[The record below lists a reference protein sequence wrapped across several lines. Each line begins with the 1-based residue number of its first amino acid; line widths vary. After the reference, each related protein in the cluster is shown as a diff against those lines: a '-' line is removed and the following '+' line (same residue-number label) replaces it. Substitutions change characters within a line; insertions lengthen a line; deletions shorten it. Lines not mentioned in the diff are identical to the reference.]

1 MISSFTPPQ
10 NIILVS
16 PGKFA
21 HSSSFEFEELAIA
34 TGGSVSEHFIFEQK
48 LITPSHFI
56 SKGKLQEIRDSASR
70 LQIDLIIFNCDLSPS
85 QERNLEKF
93 LKKRVLDRTGLIL
106 DIFALRA
113 DSHIGKLQVELA
125 QLSYL
130 STRLVRGWSHLE
142 RQKGGI
148 GLRGPGETQLETD
161 RRLLRDR
168 IKNLNRRLDR
178 NHNQKRI
185 NRYARKKSDVFQV
198 SLVGYTNAGKSSL
211 FNLLTKGETYVKD
224 QLFATLDTKTK
235 KLASKDG
242 YGANVII
249 SDTVGFV
256 SNIPTN
262 LIESF
267 KATLED
273 LENADL
279 LLHVIDVNDEDRQ
292 QKINE
297 VNKILQTL
305 DLELTPIINIFNK
318 SDALSDVRISSIK
331 SFGNICCSAITGS
344 GLNEIKAAI
353 RNQIK
358 SSSFSGI
365 IEIPLE
371 LGSLRSRIY
380 NSGKVFDES
389 LTNDGHL
396 SLNIEIENKLFEKL
410 NLNKWVKSPRNKDER
425 MEA

>member
-56 SKGKLQEIRDSASR
+56 SKGKLQEIRDSASSFE
-70 LQIDLIIFNCDLSPS
+70 IDLIIFNCDLSPS

-113 DSHIGKLQVELA
+113 ESHIGKLQVELA

-168 IKNLNRRLDR
+168 IKNLNRRLNR

-305 DLELTPIINIFNK
+305 DLESTPIINIFNK
-318 SDALSDVRISSIK
+318 SDELSDDRISSIR
-331 SFGNICCSAITGS
+331 SFGNICCSAITGD
-344 GLNEIKAAI
+344 GLKEIKAAI

-358 SSSFSGI
+358 SNSFSGI

-396 SLNIEIENKLFEKL
+396 SLSIEIENKLFEKL
-410 NLNKWVKSPRNKDER
+410 NLDKWVKSPKNKDER

>member
-70 LQIDLIIFNCDLSPS
+70 LEIDLIIFNCDLSPS

-380 NSGKVFDES
+380 NSGKVFNES

>member
-16 PGKFA
+16 PGNFA

-34 TGGSVSEHFIFEQK
+34 TGGVVIEHFIFDQK

-113 DSHIGKLQVELA
+113 ESHIGKLQVELA

-168 IKNLNRRLDR
+168 IKNLNKRLDR

-185 NRYARKKSDVFQV
+185 NRYARKKSDAFQV

-211 FNLLTKGETYVKD
+211 FNLLTKGKTYVKD

-242 YGANVII
+242 YGTNVII

-279 LLHVIDVNDEDRQ
+279 LLHVIDVNDDNRQ

-297 VNKILQTL
+297 VNKILQM
-305 DLELTPIINIFNK
+305 LELGSTPIINIFNK
-318 SDALSDVRISSIK
+318 SDEISNDRVSSIR
-331 SFGNICCSAITGS
+331 SFGNICTSAITGS
-344 GLNEIKAAI
+344 GLKEIKESI
-353 RNQIK
+353 RKQIK
-358 SSSFSGI
+358 SKSFSGI

-371 LGSLRSRIY
+371 LGYLRSRIY

-410 NLNKWVKSPRNKDER
+410 NLDRWIKSPKNKHQR

>member
-34 TGGSVSEHFIFEQK
+34 TGGAVYEHFIFDQK

-56 SKGKLQEIRDSASR
+56 SKGKLQEIKDSASK

-168 IKNLNRRLDR
+168 IKNLNRRLAR

-305 DLELTPIINIFNK
+305 DLESTPIINIFNK
-318 SDALSDVRISSIK
+318 SDELSDDRISSIR

-353 RNQIK
+353 RNQIR

-365 IEIPLE
+365 IELPLE

-410 NLNKWVKSPRNKDER
+410 NLDKWVKSPKNKDER

>member
-56 SKGKLQEIRDSASR
+56 SKGKLQEIRDSASSFE
-70 LQIDLIIFNCDLSPS
+70 IDLIIFNCDLSPS

-113 DSHIGKLQVELA
+113 ESHIGKLQVELA

-168 IKNLNRRLDR
+168 IKNLNRRLAR

-185 NRYARKKSDVFQV
+185 NRYARKKSDTFQV

-235 KLASKDG
+235 KLASTDR

-318 SDALSDVRISSIK
+318 SDELSDDCISSIR

-353 RNQIK
+353 RNQIR

-396 SLNIEIENKLFEKL
+396 SLSIEIENKLFEKL
-410 NLNKWVKSPRNKDER
+410 NLDKWVKSPKNKDER

>member
-56 SKGKLQEIRDSASR
+56 SKGKLQEIRDSASSFE
-70 LQIDLIIFNCDLSPS
+70 IDLIIFNCDLSPS

-168 IKNLNRRLDR
+168 IKNLNKRLDR

-211 FNLLTKGETYVKD
+211 FNLLTKGKTYVKD

-305 DLELTPIINIFNK
+305 DLESTPIINIFNK
-318 SDALSDVRISSIK
+318 SDELSDSRISSIR
-331 SFGNICCSAITGS
+331 SFGNICCSAITGD
-344 GLNEIKAAI
+344 GLKEIKAAI

-358 SSSFSGI
+358 SNSFSGI

-380 NSGKVFDES
+380 NSVKVFNES

-410 NLNKWVKSPRNKDER
+410 NLDKWVKSPKNKDER

>member
-113 DSHIGKLQVELA
+113 ESHIGKLQVELA

-168 IKNLNRRLDR
+168 IKNLNRRLDK

-185 NRYARKKSDVFQV
+185 NRYARKKSNVFQV

-305 DLELTPIINIFNK
+305 DLESTAIINIFNK
-318 SDALSDVRISSIK
+318 SDELSDDRISSIR

-344 GLNEIKAAI
+344 GLNKIKAAI
-353 RNQIK
+353 RNQIR

-380 NSGKVFDES
+380 NSGKVFNES

>member
-70 LQIDLIIFNCDLSPS
+70 LEIDLIIFNCDLSPS

-113 DSHIGKLQVELA
+113 ESHIGKLQVELA

-168 IKNLNRRLDR
+168 IKNLNRRLAR

-185 NRYARKKSDVFQV
+185 NRYARKKSNVFQV

-305 DLELTPIINIFNK
+305 DLESTAIINIFNK
-318 SDALSDVRISSIK
+318 SDELSDDRISSIR

-344 GLNEIKAAI
+344 GLNKIKAAI
-353 RNQIK
+353 RNQIR

-380 NSGKVFDES
+380 NSGKVFNES

-410 NLNKWVKSPRNKDER
+410 NLDKWVKSPKNKDER

>member
-1 MISSFTPPQ
+1 LISSFTPPQ

-70 LQIDLIIFNCDLSPS
+70 LEIDLIIFNCDLSPS

-113 DSHIGKLQVELA
+113 ESHIGKLQVELA

-168 IKNLNRRLDR
+168 IKNLNRRLAR

-185 NRYARKKSDVFQV
+185 NRYARKKSNVFQV

-305 DLELTPIINIFNK
+305 DLESTAIINIFNK
-318 SDALSDVRISSIK
+318 SDELSDDRISSIR

-344 GLNEIKAAI
+344 GLNKIKAAI
-353 RNQIK
+353 RNQIR

-380 NSGKVFDES
+380 NSGKVFNES

-410 NLNKWVKSPRNKDER
+410 NLDKWVKSPKNKDER

>member
-56 SKGKLQEIRDSASR
+56 SKGKLQEIRDSASSFE
-70 LQIDLIIFNCDLSPS
+70 IDLIIFNCDLSPS

-113 DSHIGKLQVELA
+113 ESHIGKLQVELA

-168 IKNLNRRLDR
+168 IKNLNMRLAR

-185 NRYARKKSDVFQV
+185 NRYARKKSNVFQI

-305 DLELTPIINIFNK
+305 DLESTPIINIFNK
-318 SDALSDVRISSIK
+318 SDELSDSRISSIR
-331 SFGNICCSAITGS
+331 SFGNICCSAITGD
-344 GLNEIKAAI
+344 GLKEIKAAI

-358 SSSFSGI
+358 SNSFSGI

-396 SLNIEIENKLFEKL
+396 SLSIEIENKLFEKL
-410 NLNKWVKSPRNKDER
+410 NLDKWVKSPKNKDER

>member
-21 HSSSFEFEELAIA
+21 HSTSFEFEELAIA
-34 TGGSVSEHFIFEQK
+34 TGGAVSEHFIFEQK

-56 SKGKLQEIRDSASR
+56 SKGKLQVIRDSASR
-70 LQIDLIIFNCDLSPS
+70 LEIDLIIFNCDLSPS

-168 IKNLNRRLDR
+168 IKNLNMRLAR

-185 NRYARKKSDVFQV
+185 NRYARKKSNVFQV

-292 QKINE
+292 K
-297 VNKILQTL
+297 
-305 DLELTPIINIFNK
+305 
-318 SDALSDVRISSIK
+318 
-331 SFGNICCSAITGS
+331 
-344 GLNEIKAAI
+344 
-353 RNQIK
+353 
-358 SSSFSGI
+358 
-365 IEIPLE
+365 
-371 LGSLRSRIY
+371 
-380 NSGKVFDES
+380 
-389 LTNDGHL
+389 
-396 SLNIEIENKLFEKL
+396 KLM
-410 NLNKWVKSPRNKDER
+410 R
-425 MEA
+425 

>member
-1 MISSFTPPQ
+1 LINSFTPPQ

-70 LQIDLIIFNCDLSPS
+70 LEIDLIIFNCDLSPS

-113 DSHIGKLQVELA
+113 ESHIGKLQVELA

-168 IKNLNRRLDR
+168 IKNLNMRLAR

-185 NRYARKKSDVFQV
+185 NRYARKKSDAFQV

-211 FNLLTKGETYVKD
+211 FNLLAKGETYVKD

-305 DLELTPIINIFNK
+305 DLESTPIINIFNK
-318 SDALSDVRISSIK
+318 SDELSDGRISSIR

-344 GLNEIKAAI
+344 GLNEIKTAI
-353 RNQIK
+353 RNQIR

-410 NLNKWVKSPRNKDER
+410 NLDKWVKSPKNKDER

>member
-21 HSSSFEFEELAIA
+21 QSSSFEFEELAIA
-34 TGGSVSEHFIFEQK
+34 TGGVISEHFIFEQK
-48 LITPSHFI
+48 LVTPSHFV
-56 SKGKLQEIRDSASR
+56 SKGKLQEIKDSASR
-70 LQIDLIIFNCDLSPS
+70 LQTDLIIFNSDLSPS

-93 LKKRVLDRTGLIL
+93 FKKRVLDRTGLIL

-113 DSHIGKLQVELA
+113 ESHIGKLQVELA

-168 IKNLNRRLDR
+168 IKNLNKRLDR

-185 NRYARKKSDVFQV
+185 NRYARKKSDAFQV

-249 SDTVGFV
+249 SDTVGLV

-318 SDALSDVRISSIK
+318 SDELSDDRISSIR

-344 GLNEIKAAI
+344 GLNEIKVTI
-353 RNQIK
+353 RNQIR
-358 SSSFSGI
+358 SNSFSGI

-410 NLNKWVKSPRNKDER
+410 NLDKWLKSPKNKDKR

>member
-34 TGGSVSEHFIFEQK
+34 TGGAVSEHFIFVQK
-48 LITPSHFI
+48 FITPSHFI

>member
-1 MISSFTPPQ
+1 M
-10 NIILVS
+10 
-16 PGKFA
+16 
-21 HSSSFEFEELAIA
+21 
-34 TGGSVSEHFIFEQK
+34 
-48 LITPSHFI
+48 
-56 SKGKLQEIRDSASR
+56 
-70 LQIDLIIFNCDLSPS
+70 
-85 QERNLEKF
+85 
-93 LKKRVLDRTGLIL
+93 VL
-106 DIFALRA
+106 
-113 DSHIGKLQVELA
+113 
-125 QLSYL
+125 
-130 STRLVRGWSHLE
+130 
-142 RQKGGI
+142 

-318 SDALSDVRISSIK
+318 SDELSDDRISSIR
-331 SFGNICCSAITGS
+331 SFGNICCSAITGD

-353 RNQIK
+353 RKQIK

-396 SLNIEIENKLFEKL
+396 SLNIEIENKLNNGSALKKFKEMIIAQGVERKFAEKVCNEPEIL
-410 NLNKWVKSPRNKDER
+410 IKSCKHKSELFLDESGYISSINAMEIAQFILENGGGRTFREQRINHNVGVELHVKITEFYDNNNPWATIYYDTEIDISQQLKNCVIISKNPIQKRSRILKKII
-425 MEA
+425 

>member
-34 TGGSVSEHFIFEQK
+34 TGGGVSEHFIFEQK

-56 SKGKLQEIRDSASR
+56 SKGKLQEIRDSAYK
-70 LQIDLIIFNCDLSPS
+70 LHIDLIIFNCDLSPS

-93 LKKRVLDRTGLIL
+93 LKNRVLDRTGLIL

-113 DSHIGKLQVELA
+113 ESHIGKLQVELA

-130 STRLVRGWSHLE
+130 STRLIRGWSHLE

-185 NRYARKKSDVFQV
+185 NRYARKKSDAFQV

-305 DLELTPIINIFNK
+305 DLESTPIINIFNK
-318 SDALSDVRISSIK
+318 SDELSDDRISSIR
-331 SFGNICCSAITGS
+331 SFGNICCSAVTGS

-389 LTNDGHL
+389 LTNEGHL
-396 SLNIEIENKLFEKL
+396 SLNIEIEKKLFEKL
-410 NLNKWVKSPRNKDER
+410 NLDKWVKSPENKDER

>member
-70 LQIDLIIFNCDLSPS
+70 LEIDLIIFNCDLSPS

-113 DSHIGKLQVELA
+113 ESHIGKLQVELA

-410 NLNKWVKSPRNKDER
+410 NLDKWVKSPKNKDER

>member
-1 MISSFTPPQ
+1 LISSFTPPQ

-168 IKNLNRRLDR
+168 IKNLNRRLAR

-185 NRYARKKSDVFQV
+185 NRYARKKSNVFQV

-305 DLELTPIINIFNK
+305 DLESTAIINIFNK
-318 SDALSDVRISSIK
+318 SDELSDDRISSIR

-344 GLNEIKAAI
+344 GLNKIKAAI
-353 RNQIK
+353 RNQIR

-380 NSGKVFDES
+380 NSGKVFNES

-410 NLNKWVKSPRNKDER
+410 NLDKWVKSPKNKDER

>member
-56 SKGKLQEIRDSASR
+56 SKGKLQEIRDSASSFE
-70 LQIDLIIFNCDLSPS
+70 IDLIIFNCDLSPS

-113 DSHIGKLQVELA
+113 ESHIGKLQVELA

-168 IKNLNRRLDR
+168 IKNLNMRLAR

-305 DLELTPIINIFNK
+305 DLESTPIINIFNK
-318 SDALSDVRISSIK
+318 SDELSDSRISSIR
-331 SFGNICCSAITGS
+331 SFGNMCCSAITGD
-344 GLNEIKAAI
+344 GLKEIKAAI

-358 SSSFSGI
+358 SNSFSGI

-380 NSGKVFDES
+380 NSGKVFNES

-410 NLNKWVKSPRNKDER
+410 NLDKWVKSPKNKDER

>member
-1 MISSFTPPQ
+1 
-10 NIILVS
+10 
-16 PGKFA
+16 
-21 HSSSFEFEELAIA
+21 
-34 TGGSVSEHFIFEQK
+34 
-48 LITPSHFI
+48 
-56 SKGKLQEIRDSASR
+56 
-70 LQIDLIIFNCDLSPS
+70 LSPS

-211 FNLLTKGETYVKD
+211 FNLLTKGETYVRD

-292 QKINE
+292 KKINE

-318 SDALSDVRISSIK
+318 SDELSDDRISSIR

-353 RNQIK
+353 RKQIK

-396 SLNIEIENKLFEKL
+396 SLSIEIENKLFEKL
-410 NLNKWVKSPRNKDER
+410 NLDKWVKSPKNKDER

>member
-1 MISSFTPPQ
+1 M
-10 NIILVS
+10 
-16 PGKFA
+16 
-21 HSSSFEFEELAIA
+21 
-34 TGGSVSEHFIFEQK
+34 
-48 LITPSHFI
+48 
-56 SKGKLQEIRDSASR
+56 DM
-70 LQIDLIIFNCDLSPS
+70 
-85 QERNLEKF
+85 
-93 LKKRVLDRTGLIL
+93 
-106 DIFALRA
+106 
-113 DSHIGKLQVELA
+113 
-125 QLSYL
+125 
-130 STRLVRGWSHLE
+130 
-142 RQKGGI
+142 
-148 GLRGPGETQLETD
+148 
-161 RRLLRDR
+161 
-168 IKNLNRRLDR
+168 
-178 NHNQKRI
+178 
-185 NRYARKKSDVFQV
+185 
-198 SLVGYTNAGKSSL
+198 
-211 FNLLTKGETYVKD
+211 
-224 QLFATLDTKTK
+224 
-235 KLASKDG
+235 
-242 YGANVII
+242 ANVII

-305 DLELTPIINIFNK
+305 DLESTPIINIFNK
-318 SDALSDVRISSIK
+318 SDELSDDRISSIR
-331 SFGNICCSAITGS
+331 SFGNICCSAITGD

-353 RNQIK
+353 RKQIK

-389 LTNDGHL
+389 LTNNGHL
-396 SLNIEIENKLFEKL
+396 SLSIEIENKLFEKL
-410 NLNKWVKSPRNKDER
+410 NLNKWVKFPKNKDER

>member
-34 TGGSVSEHFIFEQK
+34 TGGAVSEHFIFEQK

-56 SKGKLQEIRDSASR
+56 SKGKLQEIKDSASR
-70 LQIDLIIFNCDLSPS
+70 LEIDLIIFNCDLSPS

-305 DLELTPIINIFNK
+305 DLESTPIINIFNK
-318 SDALSDVRISSIK
+318 SDELSDDRISSIR
-331 SFGNICCSAITGS
+331 SFGNICCSAITGD

-353 RNQIK
+353 RKQIK

-396 SLNIEIENKLFEKL
+396 SLSIEIENKLFEKL
-410 NLNKWVKSPRNKDER
+410 NLDKWVKSPKNKDER